1 VSASVKRAKV
11 RFLVYT
17 HHALNVLSLEAT
29 SLLDQAKLY
38 LAKMDALSNADPSRA
53 VYEKIIRDLLQRS
66 RRLSAAL
73 TVSVSAG
80 ADASEQ

>member
-1 VSASVKRAKV
+1 MSSH
-11 RFLVYT
+11 T
-17 HHALNVLSLEAT
+17 HYALNVLSLEAT
-29 SLLDQAKLY
+29 SLLDQAKAY
-38 LAKMDALSNADPSRA
+38 RAKMDALSAADPGRA
-53 VYEKIIRDLLQRS
+53 IYDEVVRDLLQRS